1 VTAQRTGEPN
11 ELVPASPDVRVAASA
26 RTARPG
32 ELVAVDSHGREV
44 SRRSMHLRPI
54 WLGMLLGSLSA
65 PFMLLDLPA
74 LGFGLVTAG
83 LFGLL
88 LVRRAQRPYLQAQ
101 SRLVAG
107 DLAGAEAILARLAAP
122 ARGARAR
129 LRVYIEGYIAYA
141 RGQDREAI
149 RIFERGLPQ
158 FRQGDFRRTAIE
170 AALVELYVRTG
181 EVVQARRSRGRI
193 TPPGPGADMIE
204 LSVAGADLVLAIAE
218 GRERELPEDDLQR
231 WTRLALE
238 LNHSSLTLAALARV
252 FAARGDDELADHLAR
267 EARDRFSWCP
277 LECTP
282 ALARWIDERIARA
295 PTAHDS

>member
-1 VTAQRTGEPN
+1 MTAQRSKEPN
-11 ELVPASPDVRVAASA
+11 EQVPASPDLRLAASA

-32 ELVAVDSHGREV
+32 ELVAVDSRGREV
-44 SRRSMHLRPI
+44 SRFSLHLRPV
-54 WLGMLLGSLSA
+54 WLGAILGILSA
-65 PFMLLDLPA
+65 PFMLLDLA
-74 LGFGLVTAG
+74 ELGFGMTAAGVVGLVLAH
-83 LFGLL
+83 
-88 LVRRAQRPYLQAQ
+88 RAQRPYLQAQ

-107 DLAGAEAILARLAAP
+107 DLAGAEAILARLATP
-122 ARGARAR
+122 ARGPRAR
-129 LRVYIEGYIAYA
+129 HRLYIEGYLAYA
-141 RGQDREAI
+141 RGHDREAI
-149 RIFERGLPQ
+149 QIFERGLPQ
-158 FRQGDFRRTAIE
+158 FKRRDFRRTSIE

-181 EVVQARRSRGRI
+181 EIAEARRLRDRI
-193 TPPGPGADMIE
+193 TPPGPGADMIA
-204 LSVAGADLVLAIAE
+204 LSLAGADLVLASAE

-295 PTAHDS
+295 PAAHD